1 MATLTVQQVF
11 QCDQCGNPDIVAV
24 PLLYQEGTRTFSGI
38 FSRGVSQSVAAQ
50 ALAPP
55 RRRSYARR
63 LLPWMFAVV
72 LTTIATSFDLN
83 AFVRRP
89 AFSISE
95 AGISLIF
102 FSFSLA
108 SVWGLTRGLL
118 STLRYNREVYSK
130 LEWDWAHSFMCRRC
144 GKLQLIS

>member
-1 MATLTVQQVF
+1 
-11 QCDQCGNPDIVAV
+11 
-24 PLLYQEGTRTFSGI
+24 
-38 FSRGVSQSVAAQ
+38 
-50 ALAPP
+50 
-55 RRRSYARR
+55 
-63 LLPWMFAVV
+63 MFAVV

-102 FSFSLA
+102 CSFSLA

-144 GKLQLIS
+144 GKRQLIS